1 MTSAV
6 TVRLRQSSEESK
18 NNYARSQ
25 ALKRK
30 GAPCDNVDGVGD
42 VGDVGDDDA
51 RCEPSGGLQLERIG
65 SRLAERAT
73 RLGGG
78 APKARVLP

>member
-42 VGDVGDDDA
+42 VGDDDA